1 MMIQAI
7 NLNKFSRYYRYR
19 TAVRGGQSSKMPKIQ
34 SAPQETQED

>member
-7 NLNKFSRYYRYR
+7 NRNKSSRYYSER
-19 TAVRGGQSSKMPKIQ
+19 TAIRGGQSSKMPNIQ